1 MLIDPQ
7 GNIFGVSCIILIQRV
22 GIDYINVVVHDKK
35 IAPQIA
41 GLKVEKNGNM
51 SNFLVED
58 LKMFQ
63 NHIKK

>member
-7 GNIFGVSCIILIQRV
+7 GNIFGVSCIILIKRV

-41 GLKVEKNGNM
+41 GLKVENNG
-51 SNFLVED
+51 VEPMTSCMPCKRSSQ
-58 LKMFQ
+58 LS
-63 NHIKK
+63 